1 MVNKIHFGKRMSV
14 LRRKAGLSQ
23 TELSEKLGVTSQ
35 AVSKWE
41 CGNAVPDIDILLEL
55 KRYCLSPK
63 ARTNAG

>member
-23 TELSEKLGVTSQ
+23 TDLAEKLSVTSQ

-41 CGNAVPDIDILLEL
+41 CGNAVPE
-55 KRYCLSPK
+55 
-63 ARTNAG
+63 